1 MPLRAVS
8 FSADISDSDV
18 RVPRPLLKRVARD
31 LKRVENEFEGVL
43 YARLGPVCGDDLSAV
58 YVVEEDH
65 LEDVNRAVFEIFRK
79 YGGED
84 VGGVSEDPEEAGEGP
99 SYAEAGCP
107 DSEYQ
112 DLVVALFDTY
122 AGENRVQEI
131 AELCDAALDP
141 LCYDHDVSG
150 PGRRIPGVGYVGE
163 GTDDPTL
170 IATTSSL
177 DQVGPCV
184 GCLVGVGRGAGALPV
199 ERCERADVLPGTVM
213 LSVVAVLNGNVVDAV
228 KALKRGCTG
237 TERFPLRYL

>member
-1 MPLRAVS
+1 MSLRAVS

-31 LKRVENEFEGVL
+31 LKHVENEFEGVL
-43 YARLGPVCGDDLSAV
+43 YARLGPVCGDDLSVV

-65 LEDVNRAVFEIFRK
+65 LEDVNSAVFDIFRR

-84 VGGVSEDPEEAGEGP
+84 VAGVSDDPENAGEGP
-99 SYAEAGCP
+99 SYAEARCP
-107 DSEYQ
+107 ESEYQ

-150 PGRRIPGVGYVGE
+150 PGKHIPGVGYVGE
-163 GTDDPTL
+163 DTDDPTV

-184 GCLVGVGRGAGALPV
+184 GCLVGVGKGAGAVPV
-199 ERCERADVLPGTVM
+199 RRCSRADVLPGTVM
-213 LSVVAVLNGNVVDAV
+213 VSVVAVLNGNVVDAV
-228 KALKRGCTG
+228 KAIERDGRG
-237 TERFPLRYL
+237 TERYPLRHL